1 MSLRDLIEAKAR
13 RTEVLPIS
21 VGDTSAAAAAVT
33 IARAAL
39 ETYEQQLAA
48 RRESGE
54 EEVDAQAKQIEEHL
68 QAELVDAVGRQAATV
83 ALVELQSLDDD
94 VWDAIMDDIEDDGD
108 GPDLSSVRAAL
119 VAASCVDEDLRDESW
134 WAEQFA
140 RPAWSKGD
148 LIAVNNTLLRLNLG
162 TPSATAGKG

>member
-1 MSLRDLIEAKAR
+1 MSLRALIEAKAR

-39 ETYEQQLAA
+39 ETYQQQLAA
-48 RRESGE
+48 RREAGE
-54 EEVDAQAKQIEEHL
+54 EIVRLSEQVEEQL
-68 QAELVDAVGRQAATV
+68 QADLAAALERQAATV
-83 ALVELQSLDDD
+83 ALVELQALDDD

-119 VAASCVDEDLRDESW
+119 VAASCVDEDLRDEAW
-134 WAEQFA
+134 WREQFA

-162 TPSATAGKG
+162 TPAAAAGKG